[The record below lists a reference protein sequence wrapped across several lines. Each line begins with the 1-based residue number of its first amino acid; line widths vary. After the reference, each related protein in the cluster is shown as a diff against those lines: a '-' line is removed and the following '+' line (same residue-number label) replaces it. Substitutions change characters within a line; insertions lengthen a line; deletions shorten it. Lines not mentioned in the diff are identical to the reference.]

1 MSKEIQRAA
10 IKYKHQIFTG
20 FEHGECFKQIK
31 EYDKNYETIQGF
43 VTNDGDFVSRQE
55 AFVIAKNANQLQSQL
70 VTKILMSEDL
80 HIDWLHKQDQKIKE
94 LEKALELLKDKNNYY
109 NFVNENNETIDV
121 DLAISKAKEML
132 KEE

>member
-43 VTNDGDFVSRQE
+43 VTSDGDFVSRQE
-55 AFVIAKNANQLQSQL
+55 AFVIAKNANQLQSQP

-94 LEKALELLKDKNNYY
+94 LEKALELACDK
-109 NFVNENNETIDV
+109 IDSEYMNGIYCTEYS
-121 DLAISKAKEML
+121 DYFKTTAKEML
-132 KEE
+132 KDE

>member
-1 MSKEIQRAA
+1 MLKEIQKAA
-10 IKYKHQIFTG
+10 IKCKYQIFTG
-20 FEHGECFKQIK
+20 FEHGECFKQLENHHK
-31 EYDKNYETIQGF
+31 EAEIIQGF

-55 AFVIAKNANQLQSQL
+55 AFVIAKNANQLHFEP

-132 KEE
+132 KDE

>member
-1 MSKEIQRAA
+1 MLKEIQKAA
-10 IKYKHQIFTG
+10 IKCKYQIFTG

-55 AFVIAKNANQLQSQL
+55 AFVIAKNANQLQSQP

-94 LEKALELLKDKNNYY
+94 LEKALELACDK
-109 NFVNENNETIDV
+109 IDAEYMNGV
-121 DLAISKAKEML
+121 YCTEYSDYFKTKAKEML
-132 KEE
+132 KDE